1 MAPMLKPGLEM
12 ILGVNNDPQFGPM
25 VMVGLG
31 GVFVELFRDAAVYPA
46 PLGKEEALDMLRFL
60 KAYRM
65 LEGYRGGVR
74 YDIDALCETLV
85 SVGKF
90 AAANKDTLKE
100 LDKYK
105 NFHSILSGFDSFNT
119 VIAFTT
125 GKIRNSYPGS
135 V

>member
-1 MAPMLKPGLEM
+1 
-12 ILGVNNDPQFGPM
+12 
-25 VMVGLG
+25 MVGLG

-46 PLGKEEALDMLRFL
+46 PLGKEEALDMLRSL

-100 LDKYK
+100 LDINTLFVYPEGEGVGVADSLIIKYME
-105 NFHSILSGFDSFNT
+105 
-119 VIAFTT
+119 
-125 GKIRNSYPGS
+125 R
-135 V
+135 